1 VISAGSIF
9 WVVGPREEC
18 RPVETT
24 TRPET
29 ISDRVPVFEVRFPFL
44 ERVRANERQR
54 TMPREDGLQAAGWR
68 KRIEIGFEGWG
79 RFIYRKRWGALTT
92 SLLLTGWLL
101 SFLPGLTVDN
111 STESFLLPDDPAV
124 LVYNEFR
131 DQFGRDDRIILAIET
146 PELFSFEF
154 LARLKELHEAI
165 ESDVPNIVEVES
177 LLNARMT
184 RGSENE
190 LIVGELLEDWP
201 ESPAD
206 LDALREIVLSNPL
219 YLDSLISADAKM
231 TAIAISPATYS
242 NLEDSGDSLGG
253 FDDDGDDGEEGD
265 EEGSAPSYLTDKE
278 GEAVIEGL
286 DRLIERFDAPEF
298 RLHLAGALVM
308 TSRMNSMLTSDLG
321 VLMPAALLL
330 MCVILALLFRRVGG
344 VLLPVMIV
352 VLSLMATLGIMIVLG
367 IPGSTAVQILPVFL
381 LTVGICDAVHILAIV
396 YRLRMEG
403 KSEEDSVALAL
414 GHSGFAVLMTSVTTA
429 VGMASF
435 LTAEMASVADLGLLA
450 PIGIMVAFAY
460 TMVLL
465 PALIAIFPMP
475 IPKTGQMATGVF
487 PMEGALVAVG
497 TFAARSPWRILFPT
511 SLLIVIGILGALQ
524 IQFSHDGLSWFPE
537 TDRLRTDFTAIDES
551 LGGSIS
557 LEVVVDSGEPGGLYE
572 PEMMAAIER
581 VSWEIKNIAVE
592 PIVVRKSLSIV
603 DIVKETHQ
611 ALGENRPE
619 MNRIPETRAAI
630 AQELLLFE
638 NSGSEDT
645 EDLVDT
651 EFRKA
656 RISVRVPNV
665 DALLFPPYIA
675 KVKAMLAH
683 RLGDRATFEITG
695 LMMLLSEIFE
705 SMIRSLLRSY
715 AFALIVITPLM
726 MLLLGSL
733 RRGLVSM
740 VPNLIPVLAVLG
752 VMGWLGIP
760 LDMTTMMVGAMV
772 IGIAVD
778 DTIHFMHK
786 FHRYFEESGD
796 IEAAVRETMRTT
808 GSALLFTSLVLA
820 FGFAVFALSEMSN
833 FRIFGLLS
841 SLAALVAFLADILV
855 APALLSVVEGS
866 RRPVETLEGFAS
878 EALPG

>member
-1 VISAGSIF
+1 
-9 WVVGPREEC
+9 
-18 RPVETT
+18 
-24 TRPET
+24 
-29 ISDRVPVFEVRFPFL
+29 
-44 ERVRANERQR
+44 
-54 TMPREDGLQAAGWR
+54 
-68 KRIEIGFEGWG
+68 
-79 RFIYRKRWGALTT
+79 
-92 SLLLTGWLL
+92 
-101 SFLPGLTVDN
+101 
-111 STESFLLPDDPAV
+111 LPDDPAV
-124 LVYNEFR
+124 IVYNEFR
-131 DQFGRDDRIILAIET
+131 DQFGRDDRIVLAVET
-146 PELFSFEF
+146 SDLFRFEF
-154 LARLKELHEAI
+154 LERLKELHEAI

-177 LLNARMT
+177 LLNARTT
-184 RGSENE
+184 RGEDDG

-201 ESPAD
+201 ETMAD
-206 LDALREIVLSNPL
+206 LEALREIVLSNPL
-219 YLDSLISADAKM
+219 YLNSLVSADAKM
-231 TAIAISPATYS
+231 TAIAIDPATYS
-242 NLEDSGDSLGG
+242 RLEVSGISLGG
-253 FDDDGDDGEEGD
+253 FDDDESAADGSLLADG
-265 EEGSAPSYLTDKE
+265 APPVYLTDQE
-278 GEAVIEGL
+278 GEALIMGL
-286 DRLIERFDAPEF
+286 NDLIERFDAPDF

-308 TSRMNSMLTSDLG
+308 THQLNSVLSSDLG
-321 VLMPAALLL
+321 VLLPATLLL

-352 VLSLMATLGIMIVLG
+352 VLSLMATLGLMIVLG
-367 IPGSTAVQILPVFL
+367 IPSSAAVQILPVFL

-435 LTAEMASVADLGLLA
+435 LTAEMASIADLGLLA
-450 PIGIMVAFAY
+450 PIGVMVAFAY

-465 PALIAIFPMP
+465 PALVAIFPMP
-475 IPKTGQMATGVF
+475 VPKTGKIATGVF
-487 PMEGALVAVG
+487 PMEGLLVAAG

-511 SLLIVIGILGALQ
+511 FLLIVIGVLGALQ
-524 IQFSHDGLSWFPE
+524 VRFSHDGLSWFPE
-537 TDRLRTDFTAIDES
+537 KDRLRTDFAVIDEN

-557 LEVVVDSGEPGGLYE
+557 LEVVVDTGEPGGLYE

-581 VSWEIKNIAVE
+581 VSWEIQNIAVE
-592 PIVVRKSLSIV
+592 PIVVGKTLSIV

-611 ALGENRPE
+611 ALNENRPE
-619 MNRIPETRAAI
+619 MNRVPGSRAAI

-638 NSGSEDT
+638 NSGSDDT
-645 EDLVDT
+645 EEFVDT

-675 KVKAMLAH
+675 KVRAMLEH
-683 RLGDRATFEITG
+683 RLGDSASFEITG

-752 VMGWLGIP
+752 LMGWLDVA
-760 LDMTTMMVGAMV
+760 LDSTTMMVGAMV

-796 IEAAVRETMRTT
+796 IETAVRETMRTT

-820 FGFAVFALSEMSN
+820 AGFSVFAFSEMSN

-841 SLAALVAFLADILV
+841 SFAAIVAFLADVLV
-855 APALLSVVEGS
+855 APAMLSVVERYRKPS
-866 RRPVETLEGFAS
+866 DSIES
-878 EALPG
+878 LPGEAVIG